1 MKKLILFF
9 ALALYLVSCNNKEKE
24 PNPLADSLANV
35 NKQLANQLVTKD
47 STMMLF
53 MSSFNEIQDNLDS
66 IKTKEKLII
75 NSSRGEDAVNKK
87 DQIKADIQAIY
98 SMMAKSRGNL
108 AYLSSKLK
116 AAVKE
121 KLQADSTIA
130 EMQKMVEKL
139 NQQLTEKDGEI
150 AALKA
155 ELEKLKIDY
164 STLTANFKS
173 KEEESNLRQAEL
185 NTAYYLVATEKELTE
200 KGIIAKSGG
209 FIGLGKSTKVVNNF
223 RRDNFTKID
232 ITSTSSISIQ
242 AKKAEIL
249 TIHPEGSF
257 SMDGDKNSV
266 NQITISNAKNF
277 WSSSKYL
284 VIKVKK

>member
-9 ALALYLVSCNNKEKE
+9 ALSMYLVSCNNKEKE

-35 NKQLANQLVTKD
+35 NKQLANQLVNKD

-66 IKTKEKLII
+66 IKAKEKLVI

-87 DQIKADIQAIY
+87 DQIKADIQSIY
-98 SMMAKSRGNL
+98 DMMAKSRGNL

-116 AAVKE
+116 AAGKE

-130 EMQKMVEKL
+130 EMQKVIERL
-139 NQQLTEKDGEI
+139 NQQLTEKDTEI

-155 ELEKLKIDY
+155 ELEKLKIDL
-164 STLTANFKS
+164 STLTANLKS
-173 KEEESNLRQAEL
+173 KEEESSLRQAEL
-185 NTAYYLVATEKELTE
+185 NTAYYLVGTEQELKD
-200 KGIIAKSGG
+200 KGIISKSGG
-209 FIGLGKSTKVVNNF
+209 FIGIGKTTKVVNNF
-223 RRDNFTKID
+223 RRDNFTKVD
-232 ITSTSSISIQ
+232 ITTTNSIPLQS
-242 AKKAEIL
+242 KKAEIL

-257 SMDGDKNSV
+257 SLDGDKKV
-266 NQITISNAKNF
+266 INQLTISNAKNF
-277 WSSSKYL
+277 WSSSKFL

>member
-47 STMMLF
+47 STMILF

-116 AAVKE
+116 AAGKE